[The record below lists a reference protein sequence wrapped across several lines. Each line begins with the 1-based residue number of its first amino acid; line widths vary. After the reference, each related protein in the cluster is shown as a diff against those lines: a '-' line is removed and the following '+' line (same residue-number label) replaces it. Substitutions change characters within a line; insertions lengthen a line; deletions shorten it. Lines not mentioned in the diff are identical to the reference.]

1 MNTNTSPIVND
12 LHLCTSK
19 TPTKSADL
27 SDKGNSYHA
36 LFQSQRDIR
45 KCEGVK
51 QLMKNIESNVNPKT
65 AAEGLQLL
73 NKPDELVSSM
83 QSGANQFTEQTG
95 RLMTYSEMRRMY
107 G

>member
-1 MNTNTSPIVND
+1 MNANTSPIVKENHRD
-12 LHLCTSK
+12 L
-19 TPTKSADL
+19 
-27 SDKGNSYHA
+27 
-36 LFQSQRDIR
+36 
-45 KCEGVK
+45 K